1 MVSLDIYVVD
11 IILSTRVISIDYV
24 KSKDNIMDSLT
35 KGLKQRASRK
45 IIEMNKSK
53 AHRMKGLPYK
63 GKPNLA
69 NWKSQELGSKEQPNC
84 KITC

>member
-1 MVSLDIYVVD
+1 
-11 IILSTRVISIDYV
+11 
-24 KSKDNIMDSLT
+24 
-35 KGLKQRASRK
+35 
-45 IIEMNKSK
+45 MNKSK